1 MISPRVRRVMIKAI
15 IIICGIESPI
25 VWKNLRIFFFES
37 PRKVQWTWA
46 RIEWMVLMLFARW
59 IRCWHSQWGSLA
71 NIYVY
76 LKPVEQPCA
85 IAQYPHQA
93 FCKVDSTSTHFARQI
108 RENTPTHT
116 LTFETRR
123 AVWNMKT
130 VIQYLFLKT
139 TGQTKKDLLTMVF
152 KTTYGKLDLY
162 APLRKKHRSKIT
174 TMPEQPSK
182 NVFLWFLRMVFKI
195 IRTTIWKLDRYAL
208 VLFRKAFCREKASNQ
223 K

>member
-25 VWKNLRIFFFES
+25 VWKNLRIFFFRVAS
-37 PRKVQWTWA
+37 QSSVDLGSH
-46 RIEWMVLMLFARW
+46 WMNG
-59 IRCWHSQWGSLA
+59 ID
-71 NIYVY
+71 
-76 LKPVEQPCA
+76 
-85 IAQYPHQA
+85 A
-93 FCKVDSTSTHFARQI
+93 FCEVDSMLTLSVRKLGEHLCVPQTSRATLCNCTVPTSSLLQGGFDVDTFRKADSWEHTHSH
-108 RENTPTHT
+108 TH
-116 LTFETRR
+116 
-123 AVWNMKT
+123 VWNT
-130 VIQYLFLKT
+130 SCRLKYED
-139 TGQTKKDLLTMVF
+139 GNPAFVSQNYWSNKKNLLTMVF